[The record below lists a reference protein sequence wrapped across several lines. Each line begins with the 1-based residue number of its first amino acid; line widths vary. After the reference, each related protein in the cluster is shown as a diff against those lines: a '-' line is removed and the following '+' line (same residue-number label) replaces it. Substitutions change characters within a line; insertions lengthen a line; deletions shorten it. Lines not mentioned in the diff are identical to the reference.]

1 MSEGRA
7 DRGAGQHRTTADGR
21 PLPLAGVRVVDFCWI
36 VAGPQAT
43 RILADLGADV
53 IKVENESHLDSLRL
67 SGPREL
73 GVDGSGLFNNMNR
86 NKRGLSVN
94 LFHPE
99 GRKVVERLIADA
111 DVVTENFSPGAF
123 ERMGFGWDR
132 LRELAPEIV
141 YLSLSGFGHLGRD
154 SSFVTWG
161 PTAQAISGLTYLSGL
176 PDQPPAG
183 WGYSYLDHSAGYY
196 GAIALLLALRRRA
209 REGGAQRVD
218 LSQAETGMV
227 MAGVQ
232 ILDAQVN
239 ARASERIGNGLRYP
253 ELAPHNSY
261 RCAGDDRW
269 IAIAA
274 ESDAHW
280 LALCEVLAAG
290 DLAAR
295 DLAARELAA
304 DARFATN
311 AGRVAARADLDAA
324 LEARTRGWDARE
336 LMYALQARG
345 VPAGVAQTTEDKME
359 HDPQLA
365 ARGFYPQAPHPA
377 LGDHRYEGLPFH
389 FERLGW
395 ELRRGSPLLGEH
407 TDEVLADLGCS
418 PEEIAALHEE
428 LAV

>member
-1 MSEGRA
+1 MT
-7 DRGAGQHRTTADGR
+7 DRGAGMHRTTADGR

-67 SGPREL
+67 SGPREA

-94 LFHPE
+94 LYHPR
-99 GRKVVERLIADA
+99 GREIVERLIAGA

-123 ERMGFGWDR
+123 ERMGFRWDQ
-132 LRELAPEIV
+132 LRELSPEIV

-161 PTAQAISGLTYLSGL
+161 PTAQAISGLTHLSGL

-183 WGYSYLDHSAGYY
+183 WGYSYLDHSAGYH
-196 GAIALLLALRRRA
+196 GAIAVLLALRRRA
-209 REGGAQRVD
+209 RGGGAQRID

-232 ILDAQVN
+232 MLDAQVN
-239 ARASERIGNGLRYP
+239 GRRSERIGNRLRYP
-253 ELAPHNSY
+253 ELAPHNTY
-261 RCAGDDRW
+261 CCAGDDRW

-274 ESDAHW
+274 ESDAQW
-280 LALCEVLAAG
+280 QALCEVLGAD
-290 DLAAR
+290 DLAA
-295 DLAARELAA
+295 AARY
-304 DARFATN
+304 ATN
-311 AGRVAARADLDAA
+311 AGRVAAHDELDAA
-324 LEARTRGWDARE
+324 LEALTRRWDARE

-359 HDPQLA
+359 RDPQLA
-365 ARGFYPQAPHPA
+365 AREFYPWAPHPA
-377 LGDHRYEGLPFH
+377 LGDHRYEALPFR
-389 FERLGW
+389 FTRLGW

-407 TDEVLADLGCS
+407 TDEVLADLGCT
-418 PEEIAALHEE
+418 PQEIAALREE